1 MLKSTTLFASVLLT
15 LASCGGSEEP
25 APATFTDA
33 ISAMDTAASAMNE
46 KDYGTAVSGYKYAL
60 DNTSDAGAQFK
71 IAQEL
76 FKAHVKNNDSA
87 AATALLD
94 SMKANMAASLNDA
107 SLSLLTDWCILQ
119 KEANMAQAVFDVA
132 LETLGDEMGAYDP
145 EKVGKAIA
153 AVRSGDAASLADLG
167 YAGD

>member
-1 MLKSTTLFASVLLT
+1 MRKSTTLIASVLLA
-15 LASCGGSEEP
+15 LASCGSDEP

-33 ISAMDTAASAMNE
+33 VSAIDTAASAMNTN
-46 KDYGTAVSGYKYAL
+46 DYGTAVKGFQYAM
-60 DNTSDAGAQFK
+60 DNTADAGAKFK
-71 IAQEL
+71 IAQDL

-94 SMKANMAASLNDA
+94 TMKSGMADKLTDS
-107 SLSLLTDWCILQ
+107 SLSLLTDWCILE

-132 LETLGDEMGAYDP
+132 LEVLGDAPGSYDP

-153 AVRSGDAASLADLG
+153 AVRSGDEGSLADLG